1 MAHVIVA
8 DGNEGRR
15 SLLANTL
22 EREGFQVTRASTLRQ
37 AIGTTVAT
45 VPEVLL
51 LEEAWSDGDPHE
63 AAQSIVSNP
72 AVGARTRI
80 VLLSRDT
87 SQEAMVSAAR
97 AGIAEV
103 LGKPIDMARLLAQV
117 HAHAQKR
124 TIAPPANVP
133 MQGQGGGGFSAG
145 FAAPLPAMDDGSWA
159 MPVLRGLLGSERLNA
174 DLLREVMPDA
184 VGLDEDPEGLVEL
197 VRKTMARL
205 VEANEDAVEP
215 QPTTTA
221 AQAPAGPSIDDLTKS
236 ATLGS
241 GDSPSKEGAVGGAM
255 LDSGG
260 MQDALQRQAD
270 QIAMEVE
277 RSMDEVLDE
286 APPKVAEATED
297 GVQQVDEETLA
308 YVRLCVEEIRDL
320 LWDLGRPGAVS
331 DLTLMT
337 RLEDA
342 TGFAEEVL
350 KVWPSA
356 EDA

>member
-22 EREGFQVTRASTLRQ
+22 EREGFQITRASTLRQ
-37 AIGTTVAT
+37 AVGTTVAT
-45 VPEVLL
+45 TPEVLL
-51 LEEAWSDGDPHE
+51 LEESWPEGSPYD

-80 VLLSRDT
+80 LLLSRDT
-87 SQEAMVSAAR
+87 SQEALIGATR

-103 LGKPIDMARLLAQV
+103 LSKPIDMARLIAQV
-117 HAHAQKR
+117 RAHAEKR
-124 TIAPPANVP
+124 TVAPPANVP
-133 MQGQGGGGFSAG
+133 MQGFGGGGLSGG

-159 MPVLRGLLGSERLNA
+159 MPVLRGLLGSDRLNA

-184 VGLDEDPEGLVEL
+184 AGLDDDPEGLVEL

-205 VEANEDAVEP
+205 VEANEETV
-215 QPTTTA
+215 
-221 AQAPAGPSIDDLTKS
+221 APSPAKPSSPSAAGPSIEDLTKS
-236 ATLGS
+236 VTLGS
-241 GDSPSKEGAVGGAM
+241 GEAPSKGSNRSAT

-270 QIAMEVE
+270 QIAREVE
-277 RSMDEVLDE
+277 QAMESVLDE
-286 APPKVAEATED
+286 APPAVTDATD
-297 GVQQVDEETLA
+297 DSMLGVDKETLA
-308 YVRLCVEEIRDL
+308 YVRLCVEDIRDL

-350 KVWPSA
+350 KIWPSQ

>member
-15 SLLANTL
+15 ALLANTL

-51 LEEAWSDGDPHE
+51 LEEAWSDGDPHD
-63 AAQSIVSNP
+63 AAQSISSNP
-72 AVGARTRI
+72 AVGTRTRI
-80 VLLSRDT
+80 ILLSRDT
-87 SQEAMVSAAR
+87 SQEAMISAAR
-97 AGIAEV
+97 AGVAEV

-124 TIAPPANVP
+124 TVAPPANVP
-133 MQGQGGGGFSAG
+133 MQGMGGGGFATG

-159 MPVLRGLLGSERLNA
+159 IPVLRGLLGSDRLNA

-205 VEANEDAVEP
+205 VEANEDGAEAAATP
-215 QPTTTA
+215 A
-221 AQAPAGPSIDDLTKS
+221 SAQAPAGPSIDDLTKS

-241 GDSPSKEGAVGGAM
+241 GDAPSNDGRGEAM
-255 LDSGG
+255 LDTGG

-270 QIAMEVE
+270 QIAMDVE
-277 RSMDEVLDE
+277 RSMDAVLSEALPRVTD
-286 APPKVAEATED
+286 APPEGA
-297 GVQQVDEETLA
+297 QHVDDETLA

-350 KVWPSA
+350 KVWPSN

>member
-37 AIGTTVAT
+37 AIGTAVAT

-87 SQEAMVSAAR
+87 SQEAMISAAR

-241 GDSPSKEGAVGGAM
+241 GDSPSKEGTVGGAM

-286 APPKVAEATED
+286 APPKVAEAAED

>member
-22 EREGFQVTRASTLRQ
+22 EREGFQVTRVSTLRQ
-37 AIGTTVAT
+37 TVGTTVAT
-45 VPEVLL
+45 TPEVLL
-51 LEEAWSDGDPHE
+51 LEESWSAGSSLD
-63 AAQSIVSNP
+63 AAQSIASNP
-72 AVGARTRI
+72 AVGSRTRI

-87 SQEAMVSAAR
+87 SPDALMGAAR
-97 AGIAEV
+97 AGVAEV
-103 LGKPIDMARLLAQV
+103 LGKPIDMNRLIAQV
-117 HAHAQKR
+117 RAHAEKR
-124 TIAPPANVP
+124 TVAPPANVP
-133 MQGQGGGGFSAG
+133 MQGLGGSGMSTG

-159 MPVLRGLLGSERLNA
+159 MPVLRGLLGSDRLNA

-184 VGLDEDPEGLVEL
+184 AGLDEDPEGLVEL

-205 VEANEDAVEP
+205 VEANEESVESTSVSA
-215 QPTTTA
+215 PTKA
-221 AQAPAGPSIDDLTKS
+221 AAGPSIDDLTKS
-236 ATLGS
+236 VTLGS
-241 GDSPSKEGAVGGAM
+241 GEAPSKDGKGGTT
-255 LDSGG
+255 LDTGG

-270 QIAMEVE
+270 QLAKEVE
-277 RSMDEVLDE
+277 DAMDSVLDE
-286 APPKVAEATED
+286 APPNVIEAAKE
-297 GVQQVDEETLA
+297 GVRDVDKETLA
-308 YVRLCVEEIRDL
+308 YVRLCVEDIRDL

-350 KVWPSA
+350 KIWPSE